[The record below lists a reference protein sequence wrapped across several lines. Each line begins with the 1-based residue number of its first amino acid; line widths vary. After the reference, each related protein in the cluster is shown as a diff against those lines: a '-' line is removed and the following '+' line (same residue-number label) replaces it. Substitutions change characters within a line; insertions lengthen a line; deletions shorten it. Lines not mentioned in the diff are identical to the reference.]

1 MSEHAMERALRRYAQ
16 LERRVDAAK
25 NTLNDWSQEYIKTHK
40 RQILKAIKRLARELT
55 EVFEYATEHN
65 VRGTKTQQAY
75 IRTVLLRMH
84 QVVSRACRAS

>member
-1 MSEHAMERALRRYAQ
+1 MERALRRYAQ

-40 RQILKAIKRLARELT
+40 RHISKAIKRLAKELT
-55 EVFEYATEHN
+55 EIFEYATEHN
-65 VRGTKTQQAY
+65 VRGTKTQQVY

-84 QVVSRACRAS
+84 QVVSHACRAS